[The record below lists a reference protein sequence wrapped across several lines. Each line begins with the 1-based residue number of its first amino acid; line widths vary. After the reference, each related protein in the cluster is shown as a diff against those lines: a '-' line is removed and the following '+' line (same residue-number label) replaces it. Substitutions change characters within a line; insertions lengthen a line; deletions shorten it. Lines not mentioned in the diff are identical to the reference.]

1 MPIKP
6 RNDDP
11 ERCAAL
17 GQIPQTPDGP
27 NWAAADPADVLLA
40 EKLIRYYWRFA
51 LNVAGKELKRQD
63 TNTLP
68 RSQKNRVQQY
78 REEYY
83 DDESGDDVRPD
94 DEYEPDGVGQYLDDF
109 ASDVPRLIHKAAA
122 AFNPA
127 RGKFPGFLATVI
139 SNVARDWTKLRT
151 IPGMNRRAADAQPEL
166 SIAET
171 LESVELG
178 ALYAAAD
185 AEVMELACILTRRH
199 DRVGAAVLRGVWA
212 GQSGAQL
219 ARKLGISESAVSQRE
234 ARLN

>member
-1 MPIKP
+1 MSIKP

-11 ERCAAL
+11 ECCAAL
-17 GQIPQTPDGP
+17 GRIAQTPDGP
-27 NWAAADPADVLLA
+27 NWAEADPADALLA

-51 LNVAGKELKRQD
+51 LNVAGQGTQAPRHKG
-63 TNTLP
+63 TLP
-68 RSQKNRVQQY
+68 RSQKNRVQQH
-78 REEYY
+78 REDYY

-109 ASDVPRLIHKAAA
+109 ASDVPKLIHKAAA

-127 RGKFPGFLATVI
+127 RGKFPPFLAVVI
-139 SNVARDWTKLRT
+139 SNAARDWTKRRT
-151 IPGMNRRAADAQPEL
+151 IPGMNVRAADAKPEL

-185 AEVMELACILTRRH
+185 AEVME
-199 DRVGAAVLRGVWA
+199 RVRT
-212 GQSGAQL
+212 SDPTP
-219 ARKLGISESAVSQRE
+219 
-234 ARLN
+234 